1 MYINFRSMQYME
13 GMDSSSR
20 LSDAHARSA
29 LHSHVEQANLYASHT
44 TAALHECRHGHLAP
58 KLTTV
63 TLRSTRTGFRSWIEP
78 SSLCVG
84 VPGARGLGCNRCR
97 ARLPG
102 CPRTRIH
109 MRCCLG
115 RTRLAAASTQNSRR
129 SALGGG
135 RHKIALGG
143 GRLVP
148 PHRRA
153 GHHR

>member
-1 MYINFRSMQYME
+1 ME

-102 CPRTRIH
+102 CPALTIQ
-109 MRCCLG
+109 MRFCLKEPDLPRPARKTVAG
-115 RTRLAAASTQNSRR
+115 VVYYSWMKAMAER
-129 SALGGG
+129 
-135 RHKIALGG
+135 KWKME
-143 GRLVP
+143 RLVYYS
-148 PHRRA
+148 
-153 GHHR
+153 